1 MTEKFF
7 VNSMQGLPY
16 SPIYSIHL
24 HHKASNKTTIK
35 QTMKHLRF
43 ILPVVLCCVVAGLM
57 TSCLND
63 NNDDNGLSKEEQLQ
77 AFQTV
82 RGNYSGDVIFYKNTY
97 DGMSTPTKKDIDTLK
112 ASFSLLTDSTAH
124 INNLPLAALAN
135 QIKDSKVAEAVMNGT
150 VTTTPVNLYTYYYV
164 VSPATCLV
172 GADYVEVKAT
182 YDGEEHT
189 IRFGFYSGIT
199 TGTTVSFGIYSSTAG
214 IFQIGLRLGAVWVDG
229 TDKSSSLLFS
239 DQVHGIIILNGK
251 RF

>member
-1 MTEKFF
+1 
-7 VNSMQGLPY
+7 
-16 SPIYSIHL
+16 
-24 HHKASNKTTIK
+24 
-35 QTMKHLRF
+35 MKHLRF

-189 IRFGFYSGIT
+189 IRLPQASSKLACVLARYGLTAPISPAVSCSATRPTASSFSTGKGFNPCGPT
-199 TGTTVSFGIYSSTAG
+199 P
-214 IFQIGLRLGAVWVDG
+214 
-229 TDKSSSLLFS
+229 SSLRSEGPFPPKKWR
-239 DQVHGIIILNGK
+239 G
-251 RF
+251 

>member
-1 MTEKFF
+1 
-7 VNSMQGLPY
+7 
-16 SPIYSIHL
+16 
-24 HHKASNKTTIK
+24 
-35 QTMKHLRF
+35 MKHLRF

-97 DGMSTPTKKDIDTLK
+97 DGMSTPTKKDTVTLK

-135 QIKDSKVAEAVMNGT
+135 QIKDSKD
-150 VTTTPVNLYTYYYV
+150 V

-199 TGTTVSFGIYSSTAG
+199 TGMPVSYGTYDSTAG

-239 DQVHGIIILNGK
+239 DQAHGIIILNGK
-251 RF
+251 RY

>member
-1 MTEKFF
+1 
-7 VNSMQGLPY
+7 
-16 SPIYSIHL
+16 
-24 HHKASNKTTIK
+24 
-35 QTMKHLRF
+35 MKHLRF

-199 TGTTVSFGIYSSTAG
+199 TGMPVSYGTYDSTAG

-229 TDKSSSLLFS
+229 TDKSSELLFS
-239 DQVHGIIILNGK
+239 DRVHGIIILNGK
-251 RF
+251 RY

>member
-1 MTEKFF
+1 
-7 VNSMQGLPY
+7 
-16 SPIYSIHL
+16 
-24 HHKASNKTTIK
+24 
-35 QTMKHLRF
+35 MKHLRF
-43 ILPVVLCCVVAGLM
+43 IFPIMLCCLVAGMM

-63 NNDDNGLSKEEQLQ
+63 DNDDNGLTYEQRLQ

-135 QIKDSKVAEAVMNGT
+135 QIKDSKVAEAIAGGT

-172 GADYVEVKAT
+172 GAENVEVKAT

-189 IRFGFYSGIT
+189 IRFGFYSGIS
-199 TGTTVSFGIYSSTAG
+199 TGTTVSYGIHYSTAG

-229 TDKSSSLLFS
+229 TDKTSSLLFN
-239 DQVHGIIILNGK
+239 DQRHGIILLNGK
-251 RF
+251 RN

>member
-1 MTEKFF
+1 
-7 VNSMQGLPY
+7 
-16 SPIYSIHL
+16 
-24 HHKASNKTTIK
+24 
-35 QTMKHLRF
+35 MKHLRF

-82 RGNYSGDVIFYKNTY
+82 RGNYSGNVFFYKNTY
-97 DGMSTPTKKDIDTLK
+97 DGMSTPTKKDTVTLQ

-172 GADYVEVKAT
+172 GADNVEVKAT

-199 TGTTVSFGIYSSTAG
+199 TGMPVSYGTYDSTAG